1 MRRLRAPPR
10 LALSEKEGADRKSD
24 RQLVQN
30 QAAAAHGGD
39 RGALQPGF
47 LAPVCVPYSG
57 MTDIEK
63 TPDATTERRVDTQTR
78 EVVEL
83 VLIELRRQG
92 IIEKEIEAF
101 LARRRKAAES
111 GLPSGG
117 RRRPRRPQT

>member
-1 MRRLRAPPR
+1 
-10 LALSEKEGADRKSD
+10 
-24 RQLVQN
+24 
-30 QAAAAHGGD
+30 
-39 RGALQPGF
+39 
-47 LAPVCVPYSG
+47 

-101 LARRRKAAES
+101 LARRRKAAKS